1 MMRQLQEY
9 KFFKQLSDLDFV
21 DTITVS
27 KHQKEEAFSKVEKV
41 LKGLGTAVDK
51 PIDADSMYL
60 DATIQRFEFSIELFW
75 KLLKLLLASKGVEV
89 AYPKDVLRE
98 AFVGRLID
106 DERVWLA
113 MLRDRNLTSH
123 TYNQELAET
132 IYVNIKEYY
141 PVMTATLHNLKK
153 EIF

>member
-1 MMRQLQEY
+1 MSKRQL
-9 KFFKQLSDLDFV
+9 
-21 DTITVS
+21 
-27 KHQKEEAFSKVEKV
+27 EEAFLRVEKA
-41 LKGLGTAVDK
+41 LQALGAAIDK
-51 PIDADSMYL
+51 PIDVDSMYL

-98 AFVGRLID
+98 AFAGKLID
-106 DERVWLA
+106 NERVWLA
-113 MLRDRNLTSH
+113 ILRDRNLTSH

-132 IYVNIKEYY
+132 IYTNIKTYY
-141 PVMTATLHNLKK
+141 PVMMATLNSLKK

>member
-1 MMRQLQEY
+1 MSKRQL
-9 KFFKQLSDLDFV
+9 
-21 DTITVS
+21 
-27 KHQKEEAFSKVEKV
+27 EEAFLRVEKA
-41 LKGLGTAVDK
+41 LQALGAAIDK
-51 PIDADSMYL
+51 PIDVDSMYL

-98 AFVGRLID
+98 AFAGKLID
-106 DERVWLA
+106 NERVWLA

-132 IYVNIKEYY
+132 IYTNIKTYY
-141 PVMTATLHNLKK
+141 PVMMATLNSLKK